1 MRADSYL
8 EKKVIYM
15 EQKIAI
21 QDTYG
26 ERFQHCWGCGA
37 KNEAGLHLKS
47 YPTEDGSRCICR
59 LTPGECYTG
68 GVPENLF
75 GGMMAVLFDCHGTAS
90 AAYFAHH
97 HKGLTLKGDTIIGR
111 FITAR
116 LEVDF
121 KKPLPMKK
129 EITITSQAEEIGAR
143 KVIVL
148 MQMEVEGEVRAKAR
162 MVAVGVKDTM

>member
-1 MRADSYL
+1 M
-8 EKKVIYM
+8 
-15 EQKIAI
+15 
-21 QDTYG
+21 T
-26 ERFQHCWGCGA
+26 
-37 KNEAGLHLKS
+37 
-47 YPTEDGSRCICR
+47 
-59 LTPGECYTG
+59 
-68 GVPENLF
+68 
-75 GGMMAVLFDCHGTAS
+75 
-90 AAYFAHH
+90 
-97 HKGLTLKGDTIIGR
+97 GDTIIGR